1 MAALTTKVSG
11 TSHVVGRSD
20 GFVLSGAIVCIRT
33 GVTAAGVAT
42 RSCVGA
48 GDSMRQP
55 AQGSMSPRAEVK
67 RAASMIQCQS
77 VHEVT
82 PQACGDR
89 QSGSPLRK
97 TADNNQQVT

>member
-48 GDSMRQP
+48 GDSM
-55 AQGSMSPRAEVK
+55 SPRAEVK

-77 VHEVT
+77 VHEVYLRG
-82 PQACGDR
+82 QAVGISFAQDSG
-89 QSGSPLRK
+89 QS
-97 TADNNQQVT
+97 

>member
-42 RSCVGA
+42 RS
-48 GDSMRQP
+48 
-55 AQGSMSPRAEVK
+55 
-67 RAASMIQCQS
+67 
-77 VHEVT
+77 
-82 PQACGDR
+82 
-89 QSGSPLRK
+89 
-97 TADNNQQVT
+97 

>member
-48 GDSMRQP
+48 GDRMRQP

-77 VHEVT
+77 VHEVYLRG
-82 PQACGDR
+82 QAVGISFAQDSG
-89 QSGSPLRK
+89 QS
-97 TADNNQQVT
+97 

>member
-48 GDSMRQP
+48 GDSM
-55 AQGSMSPRAEVK
+55 SPRAEVK
-67 RAASMIQCQS
+67 KVASMIQGARAS
-77 VHEVT
+77 TRELAD
-82 PQACGDR
+82 PR
-89 QSGSPLRK
+89 RRK
-97 TADNNQQVT
+97 TADICI